1 MHPLV
6 SHRVGKYPGGGGS
19 MPVSSSSNV
28 NLSHIPGGC
37 GSIIPKFKPNSGEQA
52 ATSFRKD
59 PLWCGMKSESLP
71 GFYFMCSECMG
82 KLDQE

>member
-1 MHPLV
+1 MHPPVSKLV
-6 SHRVGKYPGGGGS
+6 AESPRGNGS
-19 MPVSSSSNV
+19 MPISNSSNV

-37 GSIIPKFKPNSGEQA
+37 GSIIPRFKLNSGEQA
-52 ATSFRKD
+52 AFSFRKD

-82 KLDQE
+82 LLDQE